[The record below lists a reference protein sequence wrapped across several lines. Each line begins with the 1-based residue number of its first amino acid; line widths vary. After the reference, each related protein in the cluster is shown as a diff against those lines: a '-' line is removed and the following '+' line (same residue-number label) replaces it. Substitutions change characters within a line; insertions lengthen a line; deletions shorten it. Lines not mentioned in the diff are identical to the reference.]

1 MTRQRLTRWAAAAF
15 LAGVATTGVA
25 APAHAAE
32 PPQPDGPGSVLQGPT
47 VTVDQGWEIGQLAAG
62 ALGGILIAGGAV
74 AVGAG
79 IRRHHA
85 AAHTV

>member
-1 MTRQRLTRWAAAAF
+1 MRRKSPAVAAAGAF
-15 LAGVATTGVA
+15 LAGVATLGVA
-25 APAHAAE
+25 APAHAEKPA
-32 PPQPDGPGSVLQGPT
+32 QPDGPGSVLQGPT
-47 VTVDQGWEIGQLAAG
+47 VTVDQGWQIGQLAAG